1 MKYVEKYLNKWTDE
15 IVDYDGAV
23 EWICE
28 TYRITLNAVYKQE
41 EIQKQSEVIE
51 LILNLDFEI
60 LSADDLE
67 EIKLIENNNKIL
79 KEMRV

>member
-28 TYRITLNAVYKQE
+28 TYHITLNEVYTKEEVEKQAE
-41 EIQKQSEVIE
+41 FLEV
-51 LILNLDFEI
+51 LIDLDFEH
-60 LSADDLE
+60 LDEDDLE
-67 EIKLIENNNKIL
+67 EIKLIENNKKLLEKI
-79 KEMRV
+79 

>member
-1 MKYVEKYLNKWTDE
+1 MCVEKYLNKLTDE

-28 TYRITLNAVYKQE
+28 TYHITLNEVYKQE

-51 LILNLDFEI
+51 MILNLDFEI

-79 KEMRV
+79 KEMRG

>member
-28 TYRITLNAVYKQE
+28 TYHITLNEVYKRE
-41 EIQKQSEVIE
+41 ETEKQAEFLEV
-51 LILNLDFEI
+51 LIDLDFE
-60 LSADDLE
+60 LLDEDDLE
-67 EIKLIENNNKIL
+67 EIKRIVNNKKIL
-79 KEMRV
+79 KEKR

>member
-1 MKYVEKYLNKWTDE
+1 MCVEKYLNKLTDE
-15 IVDYDGAV
+15 IVDYDEAV
-23 EWICE
+23 QWIFE
-28 TYRITLNAVYKQE
+28 TYHITLNEVYKQE

-60 LSADDLE
+60 LSEDDLK

>member
-1 MKYVEKYLNKWTDE
+1 MYITKYLNKLTDE
-15 IVDYDGAV
+15 IVDYDEAV

-28 TYRITLNAVYKQE
+28 TYHITLNEVYKKE
-41 EIQKQSEVIE
+41 EIEKQAEFLEV
-51 LILNLDFEI
+51 LIDLDFEI

-79 KEMRV
+79 KEMRG